1 MMIFGGKLLAPP
13 SPEKN
18 VGMDDTSA
26 QAHQRHA
33 LKTLS
38 TQEKLLLVELQKTR
52 SKIVQELANIDPA
65 ACGSTDNFLAVND
78 MRESYEAKIA
88 EAAQPYVRSTTHS
101 TPVRRPIKAKQRPH
115 HLKPIPASPMATAMT
130 VAAGGGGGGGGPIK
144 LATFKT
150 GVDMLPIMAN
160 TGDSALEVGLKKQ
173 GPLQLPVF
181 KLPTL
186 DSTQY
191 KKRVMNGT
199 VTLVRARPPTAPR
212 PGSVR
217 VEHRG
222 SVYRNRRAFL
232 RAVAEMHMKM
242 APAEAECVQRHLRM
256 TPAQVRACV
265 IALRAGRGCNFV
277 LLR

>member
-13 SPEKN
+13 SPEKH

-160 TGDSALEVGLKKQ
+160 TGDSALEVGLK
-173 GPLQLPVF
+173 
-181 KLPTL
+181 
-186 DSTQY
+186 
-191 KKRVMNGT
+191 
-199 VTLVRARPPTAPR
+199 
-212 PGSVR
+212 
-217 VEHRG
+217 
-222 SVYRNRRAFL
+222 
-232 RAVAEMHMKM
+232 
-242 APAEAECVQRHLRM
+242 
-256 TPAQVRACV
+256 
-265 IALRAGRGCNFV
+265 
-277 LLR
+277 